1 MKILYL
7 HGIGSGANANTARQI
22 AKHFPDDV
30 VLAPELPVMPKDAFD
45 FILKLQK
52 VEQPNL
58 VIGTSLGGFYARYLH
73 GPIKILVNPAMSA
86 DDVVNAVGYGEH
98 DFLKPRESGEKTYVV
113 DESFVNQLLEISDK
127 QEAFI
132 DDEMLAETFALFGT
146 GDIVVSN
153 YELFKKTYREY
164 QAKLIE
170 AEHRLSNE
178 NIKQDLIPLIEYLK
192 SGCV

>member
-7 HGIGSGANANTARQI
+7 HGIGSGAEANTALQI
-22 AKHFPDDV
+22 AKHFQNDTV
-30 VLAPELPVMPKDAFD
+30 FAPELPVMPKDAFE

-86 DDVVNAVGYGEH
+86 EDVISAVGYGEH
-98 DFLKPRESGEKTYVV
+98 EFVKPRKSGEKTYVV
-113 DESFVNQLLEISDK
+113 DEAFVNQLREISDK
-127 QEAFI
+127 HEAFI
-132 DDEMLAETFALFGT
+132 DDEMLSETFALFGT
-146 GDIVVSN
+146 NDAIVSN
-153 YELFKKTYREY
+153 YGLFKNTYREY

-170 AEHRLSNE
+170 AEHRLSDK
-178 NIKQDLIPLIEYLK
+178 NIEHDLIPLIEYLK
-192 SGCV
+192 KGCV